1 MRIESQDLV
10 KLAGL
15 DWGVDSF
22 LLEDLRAGT
31 STFFPAKTWL
41 TTLRKTATIYA
52 DKDIPP
58 LRARLP
64 VYSQLVRTIP
74 KLQADGTWDSISKR
88 RRSNQA
94 GSNSKVSGSIS
105 FGIRCI
111 DLPKLDLA
119 SASDPM
125 VVVTMKTG
133 LSTWQEVYRTE
144 VVMDCDQPVFKKKK
158 EIPFAPE
165 AVTWIKFSVYDVD
178 DVDGLLISAQDFCGS
193 ATVTLQ
199 ALAETGALGNECKF
213 PLLNGEKSCGAI
225 IVFDVNVKLQ
235 VPSSLAAAPV
245 CVRDIITW
253 LDDPQAHIGGSAR
266 ACRDS
271 AAVLEAIGAQS
282 SDEILATF
290 SISEEYAS
298 AHAQET
304 CMLTRPAFKLMQSDP
319 VRAYDFYY
327 ICHKTSKAY
336 KKLRAQVSDGLISL
350 AIAESHQVELEINA
364 MICSLGFPA
373 DFDIVCMKYKL
384 QLENFCVLC
393 SYAAKADLHSRLQF
407 QIKVS
412 CRCSSTPVNC
422 FLPSRC
428 CTLTIC
434 L

>member
-10 KLAGL
+10 KLVGL

-22 LLEDLRAGT
+22 LLEDLRSGT
-31 STFFPAKTWL
+31 TTFFPAKTWL
-41 TTLRKTATIYA
+41 TTLKKTATFYA

-64 VYSQLVRTIP
+64 MYSQLVRTIP

-94 GSNSKVSGSIS
+94 GNNSKVSGSIS
-105 FGIRCI
+105 FGIRCT
-111 DLPKLDLA
+111 DLPKLDLT

-144 VVMDCDQPVFKKKK
+144 VMLDCDQPVFKKKK
-158 EIPFAPE
+158 DIPFAPE

-178 DVDGLLISAQDFCGS
+178 DIDGLLISAQDFCGS
-193 ATVTLQ
+193 TTVTLQ
-199 ALAETGALGNECKF
+199 ALAETGSLGSECKF
-213 PLLNGEKSCGAI
+213 PLLNGEKSSGAI
-225 IVFDVNVKLQ
+225 IIFDVSVKLQ
-235 VPSSLAAAPV
+235 LPSLAAAPICALDV
-245 CVRDIITW
+245 ITW
-253 LDDPQAHIGGSAR
+253 LDDPQAHISDSAR
-266 ACRDS
+266 PCRDS

-282 SDEILATF
+282 CDEILATF
-290 SISEEYAS
+290 SISEDGAS
-298 AHAQET
+298 AQET
-304 CMLTRPAFKLMQSDP
+304 CMLTRPALELMQSDP
-319 VRAYDFYY
+319 VRAFDFYY

-364 MICSLGFPA
+364 MICLLGFPA
-373 DFDIVCMKYKL
+373 DFDTVCMKFKM

-407 QIKVS
+407 QIKVGCWCLS
-412 CRCSSTPVNC
+412 ALVKC
-422 FLPSRC
+422 FSPSRC
-428 CTLTIC
+428 LLTIC
-434 L
+434 I